1 MSQTPST
8 TAPCFWPLGPPDA
21 ATLALVKSGA
31 FLSEILAKYYEGKH
45 GPVPAL
51 AATAAVKGAHFG
63 LEKCPVPTMPSL
75 ANLKQK
81 HLVIVFASI
90 AIGTVAYHA
99 GKENIKPY
107 FDDIF
112 SFFTNLNINSSNK
125 DNGDDSSVSTLTTNN
140 YQDNDEFYV
149 EVDNGKTE
157 GNFADIISLT
167 KRSCIIF
174 EKITSKESQY
184 RTSTQIVKTHIK
196 LARDMLLCNVGLSDD
211 ISALDFVNYIL
222 STKGT
227 YGLAAVNCHISAI
240 EQAVDEM
247 EKCTYTLDAQMPSRW
262 LPSLVETM
270 GSEFAYIDNVGE
282 THLHWMDLERV
293 HESEVLS
300 TCAMQANLDV
310 TNDARVSSQE
320 FVQWLL
326 KEMIISEKSHHKN
339 GHENIIKPLASGKLH
354 VERLLYD
361 IKREISQASQ
371 RRTSFSTEVV
381 K

>member
-300 TCAMQANLDV
+300 TCTSKSLGSKCRGKVA
-310 TNDARVSSQE
+310 SSRIE
-320 FVQWLL
+320 SWKVY
-326 KEMIISEKSHHKN
+326 
-339 GHENIIKPLASGKLH
+339 
-354 VERLLYD
+354 RL
-361 IKREISQASQ
+361 I
-371 RRTSFSTEVV
+371 
-381 K
+381 